1 MSLTPT
7 WITADT
13 MSSIREKTA
22 KDPVLQKVVL
32 SPWPSGI
39 KKVPDEI
46 RAYWSLRDEI
56 SVYDDVLYKSYKVIV
71 PASLRPGQ
79 LQKIQR
85 AHQGTKSSIWQTRES
100 ISWPGMQAAVRET
113 WLSCGVCAQYLSER
127 PREPMKSHYIPS
139 RHSPK
144 WAQINSI
151 WMAPITLLWWTLT
164 VTTWN

>member
-13 MSSIREKTA
+13 MSPMREKTA

-85 AHQGTKSSIWQTRES
+85 AHQGTKSSIRQTRES

-113 WLSCGVCAQYLSER
+113 
-127 PREPMKSHYIPS
+127 
-139 RHSPK
+139 
-144 WAQINSI
+144 
-151 WMAPITLLWWTLT
+151 
-164 VTTWN
+164 